1 MKEDRPPLT
10 FRQQGILTAAMGAA
24 MLVFYTLIGVL

>member
-1 MKEDRPPLT
+1 MKQDRPPLT
-10 FRQQGILTAAMGAA
+10 FRQQGILVATMGAA